1 MRRLGRWLAR
11 IAAGTAL
18 VLLVA
23 LLAGWL
29 WLRTSLPTL
38 DGERTLAGL
47 QADVTVTRD
56 ERGVPYIEAGSA
68 EDAYRALGFV
78 HAQDRLAQMEFMRR
92 FGTGR
97 LSEVLGSGTL
107 HLDRYMRTL
116 GVGRLAEADFESLSA
131 EVQDALVAYAA
142 GVNAFLSSVGW
153 ALAPELELLLH
164 EPEPWRPAD
173 SLIWGRL
180 MALRLTGNWHGELL
194 RARLAEWLPPERIAE
209 LWPMDVAA
217 RSRPAAPSAAPTA
230 DGASGSGLL
239 DERLRPDPADGSN
252 GWIIAGS
259 RTETGAPILANDPH
273 LGLTLPNIWYLA
285 RIDTP
290 DLTLA
295 GATTPGVP
303 FHILGRNSEV
313 AWGLTTTHG
322 DASDIFVERVEGDR
336 YATPDGLRPF
346 LLREETIAVRFADPV
361 VERVR
366 ETRHGPVISDV
377 VPEAAAISTAG
388 TVVALA
394 HTGLLPGDV
403 NAEGMYRINRARD
416 VEQVLAAAAK
426 LRSPQQNVLFAT
438 RAGQIGMQVAGL
450 APVRAGG
457 DGFMPA
463 PGWTGEFDWNGFLP
477 FEEMPRELDPERHY
491 IVNANNRPF
500 EPGYPHFLARD
511 WPEPYRAAR
520 IEEVIERDLPATALI
535 SGRLQMDVR
544 SLGAMELRDLLLQ
557 TVSPSEA
564 NRAAVR
570 LLDAWDGV
578 MARDRPEPLIYYT
591 WLRSVYGAVFADDLG
606 ELFHQW
612 VGERP
617 DALRRAIRGE
627 TTWCDNVTTE
637 IIEACGPVLGRAL
650 DFALVRLR
658 EAYGEDLLNW
668 RWGAVHRARFSN
680 SLFGRIP
687 VIGPYLDHVLETD
700 GGNFTVNRGGMD
712 LANRERPF
720 RHVHGAGY
728 RAVYDLSDLDRSQ
741 VMIAAGQS
749 GNPLSRWYADLLVPW
764 RDGEQF
770 ELAPP
775 ESPAHRLVLRPGGDS
790 P

>member
-11 IAAGTAL
+11 IAAATAL
-18 VLLVA
+18 VLLVV

-29 WLRTSLPTL
+29 WLRTSLPAL
-38 DGERTLAGL
+38 DGERTIAGL
-47 QADVTVTRD
+47 QADVTITRD
-56 ERGVPYIEAGSA
+56 EHGVPYIEAASV

-107 HLDRYMRTL
+107 YLDRYMRTL
-116 GVGRLAEADFESLSA
+116 GVGRLAEADFETLSS
-131 EVQDALVAYAA
+131 EVQDALVAYTA
-142 GVNAFLSSVGW
+142 GVNAFLADASW

-194 RARLAEWLPPERIAE
+194 RARLAERLPPERIGE
-209 LWPMDVAA
+209 LWPIEDAE
-217 RSRPAAPSAAPTA
+217 RLQPGAPSTAPA
-230 DGASGSGLL
+230 PDGSSESGLL
-239 DERLRPDPADGSN
+239 DERVRPDPADGSN
-252 GWIIAGS
+252 GWIIGGS

-290 DLTLA
+290 ELTLA

-303 FHILGRNSEV
+303 FHILGRNADI

-322 DASDIFVERVEGDR
+322 DASDIFVERVEGNR
-336 YATPDGLRPF
+336 YETPDGLRPF
-346 LLREETIAVRFADPV
+346 LLREETIAVRFADAV

-366 ETRHGPVISDV
+366 ETRHGPVISDL
-377 VPEAAAISTAG
+377 VPEAAAISAAG
-388 TVVALA
+388 TVVSLA

-416 VEQVLAAAAK
+416 VEEVLAAAAR

-477 FEEMPRELDPERHY
+477 FEDMPREIDPERRH

-500 EPGYPHFLARD
+500 ASDYPHFLARH

-520 IEEVIERDLPATALI
+520 IEEVIERDLPASVRI

-544 SLGAMELRDLLLQ
+544 SLGAMELRDLLLE

-564 NRAAVR
+564 NRAALR
-570 LLDAWDGV
+570 LLGAWDGV

-606 ELFHQW
+606 DHFHRW

-617 DALRRAIRGE
+617 DALRRAIRSE

-650 DFALVRLR
+650 DFALLRLR
-658 EAYGEDLLNW
+658 EAYGEDMLSW

-700 GGNFTVNRGGMD
+700 GGNLTVNRGGMD

-720 RHVHGAGY
+720 RHVHGASY

-749 GNPLSRWYADLLVPW
+749 GNPLSRWYTDLLVPW
-764 RDGEQF
+764 RDGEQI
-770 ELAPP
+770 ELVPP

>member
-18 VLLVA
+18 VLLLV

-38 DGERTLAGL
+38 DGERTIAGL

-56 ERGVPYIEAGSA
+56 ERGVPYIEASSM

-116 GVGRLAEADFESLSA
+116 GVGRLAEADFETLSD

-142 GVNAFLSSVGW
+142 GVNAFLAEAGG
-153 ALAPELELLLH
+153 ALAPEFELLLH

-173 SLIWGRL
+173 SLIWGRM

-194 RARLAEWLPPERIAE
+194 RARLAERLPPERIGE
-209 LWPMDVAA
+209 LWPTEDAA
-217 RSRPAAPSAAPTA
+217 NSQPTAPSAPPEEGAP
-230 DGASGSGLL
+230 GSELL
-239 DERLRPDPADGSN
+239 DERIRQNPADGSN
-252 GWIIAGS
+252 GWVIAGP

-290 DLTLA
+290 ELTVA
-295 GATTPGVP
+295 GATAPGVP
-303 FHILGRNSEV
+303 FHVLGRNSDV

-322 DASDIFVERVEGDR
+322 DASDTFVERVEGNW
-336 YATPDGLRPF
+336 YETPDGLQPF
-346 LLREETIAVRFADPV
+346 RLRQETIAVRFADPV

-366 ETRHGPVISDV
+366 ETRHGPVISTV
-377 VPEAAAISTAG
+377 VPEAAEILTAG
-388 TVVALA
+388 TVVSLA

-403 NAEGMYRINRARD
+403 NAEGLYRINRARS
-416 VEQVLAAAAK
+416 VEEVLAAAAR

-463 PGWTGEFDWNGFLP
+463 PGWTGEFDWTGFLP
-477 FEEMPRELDPERHY
+477 FEEMPREIDPERGY
-491 IVNANNRPF
+491 VINANNRPF

-520 IEEVIERDLPATALI
+520 IEEVIERDLPASVRI

-544 SLGAMELRDLLLQ
+544 SLGAMELRDLLVD

-564 NRAAVR
+564 NRAALR
-570 LLDAWDGV
+570 LLGAWDGV

-606 ELFHQW
+606 DHFHRW

-627 TTWCDNVTTE
+627 TTWCDNITTE

-650 DFALVRLR
+650 DFALLRLR
-658 EAYGEDLLNW
+658 EAYGEDMLSW

-700 GGNFTVNRGGMD
+700 GGNFTVNRGGMN
-712 LANRERPF
+712 LADRERPF

-749 GNPLSRWYADLLVPW
+749 GNPLSRWYTDLLVPW

-770 ELAPP
+770 ELVPP
-775 ESPAHRLVLRPGGDS
+775 GSPAHRLVLRPGGDS